1 MRSVLKKV
9 LEVCCWLMSIEVVGV
24 AAQKMFEDELDIPEG
39 VEVEVLDEK
48 TIRVK
53 GRLGSVT
60 KSFNGVPVIIEK
72 RDSKIKLTVYR
83 KGRKGYALINTI
95 KNRIKNLFTGVEKGY
110 TYKMRV
116 YYIHFPMQVSVE
128 GDQVVIKNFA
138 GERGNRY
145 AKILPGVKVEVVKSG
160 GDTDIIIKGV
170 DKDAVGQTAANI
182 YHATKIKNKDPR
194 VFLDGIYLYYKGEGM

>member
-1 MRSVLKKV
+1 
-9 LEVCCWLMSIEVVGV
+9 MSIEVVGMV
-24 AAQKMFEDELDIPEG
+24 SQRIFEDELEIPEG
-39 VEVEVLDEK
+39 IDVELVNEY
-48 TIRVK
+48 TIRVSGK
-53 GRLGSVT
+53 LGSVV
-60 KSFNGVPVIIEK
+60 KSFEGVPVLLSKE
-72 RDSKIKLTVYR
+72 DSKVKVVVYQ
-83 KGRKGYALINTI
+83 KGKKGYALTNTI
-95 KNRIKNLFTGVEKGY
+95 KNRIRNMFIGVEKGF

-128 GDQVVIKNFA
+128 GDKVVIKNFA

>member
-1 MRSVLKKV
+1 MYY
-9 LEVCCWLMSIEVVGV
+9 WHMSIEVIGM
-24 AAQKMFEDELDIPEG
+24 ASQRIFEDELVIPEG
-39 VEVEVLDEK
+39 IDVELINEY
-48 TIRVK
+48 TIRVSGK
-53 GRLGSVT
+53 LGSVV
-60 KSFNGVPVIIEK
+60 KSFEGVPVLLSKE
-72 RDSKIKLTVYR
+72 DSKVKVVVYQ
-83 KGRKGYALINTI
+83 KGKKGYALINTI
-95 KNRIKNLFTGVEKGY
+95 KNRIRNMFIGVEKGF

-128 GDQVVIKNFA
+128 GDKVVIKNFA

>member
-1 MRSVLKKV
+1 MY
-9 LEVCCWLMSIEVVGV
+9 IEVIGV
-24 AAQKMFEDELDIPEG
+24 ASQKIFVDELEIPENIS
-39 VEVEVLDEK
+39 VDILDEK
-48 TIRVK
+48 TIKVTGK
-53 GRLGSVT
+53 LGSIT
-60 KSFNGVPVIIEK
+60 KSFNGVPVMFEK
-72 RDSKIKLTVYR
+72 VDSKIKLTIYR
-83 KGRKGYALINTI
+83 KGRRGYALINTI
-95 KNRIKNLFTGVEKGY
+95 KNRIKNMFIGVEKGY

-128 GDQVVIKNFA
+128 GDKVVIKNFA

-145 AKILPGVKVEVVKSG
+145 AKILPGVNVEVVKSG
-160 GDTDIIIKGV
+160 GDTDVIIKGV

>member
-1 MRSVLKKV
+1 MYY
-9 LEVCCWLMSIEVVGV
+9 WLMSIEVVGV
-24 AAQKMFEDELDIPEG
+24 AAQKIFEDEIEIPENI
-39 VEVEVLDEK
+39 EVEVLDEK
-48 TIRVK
+48 TIRVTGK
-53 GRLGSVT
+53 LGSIT
-60 KSFNGVPVIIEK
+60 KNFYGVPVIFEK

-83 KGRKGYALINTI
+83 KGRKGFALVNTI
-95 KNRIKNLFTGVEKGY
+95 KNRIKNMFKGVEKGY

-128 GDQVVIKNFA
+128 GDKVVIKNFA

-145 AKILPGVKVEVVKSG
+145 ARIPPGVRVEVVKSG
-160 GDTDIIIKGV
+160 GDTDIIIKGI

>member
-1 MRSVLKKV
+1 
-9 LEVCCWLMSIEVVGV
+9 MSTEVVGMV
-24 AAQKMFEDELDIPEG
+24 SQKIFVDELEIPENIS
-39 VEVEVLDEK
+39 VDILDEK
-48 TIRVK
+48 TIKVTGK
-53 GRLGSVT
+53 LGSVT
-60 KSFNGVPVIIEK
+60 KSFNGVPVIFEK
-72 RDSKIKLTVYR
+72 EDSKIKITIYR

-95 KNRIKNLFTGVEKGY
+95 KNRIKNMFIGVEKGY

-128 GDQVVIKNFA
+128 GDKVVIKNFA

-160 GDTDIIIKGV
+160 GDTDVIIKGI

>member
-1 MRSVLKKV
+1 
-9 LEVCCWLMSIEVVGV
+9 MSTEVVGM
-24 AAQKMFEDELDIPEG
+24 ASQKIFVDELEIPENIS
-39 VEVEVLDEK
+39 VEILDEK
-48 TIRVK
+48 TIKVTGK
-53 GRLGSVT
+53 LGSVT
-60 KSFNGVPVIIEK
+60 KSFNGVPVIFEK
-72 RDSKIKLTVYR
+72 EDSKIKITIYR

-95 KNRIKNLFTGVEKGY
+95 KNRIKNMFIGVEKGY

-128 GDQVVIKNFA
+128 GDKVVIKNFA

-160 GDTDIIIKGV
+160 GDTDVIIKGI